1 MDNRELILK
10 VQTNLKATKRRCE
23 VNGVKDQRDINA
35 MEVSVRYA
43 DLQQLLAIAGRQNG
57 MIWNQEEWV

>member
-1 MDNRELILK
+1 MDDREVILK

-35 MEVSVRYA
+35 MEVSIPDA
-43 DLQQLLAIAGRQNG
+43 DLQRLIAIAGRQNG